1 MREVSD
7 LLADVLEPD
16 LASLL
21 SFTVGPGAVSELTD
35 RIGGWLALDR
45 ARRRE
50 AGLALAERVDQLWSW
65 EGVARTVIAA
75 SRGELDDLPEVV
87 T

>member
-1 MREVSD
+1 MREVAR
-7 LLADVLEPD
+7 LLGEALEPD
-16 LASLL
+16 LRPLL
-21 SFTVGPGAVSELTD
+21 SFPVGTTAVTELAD
-35 RIGGWLALDR
+35 RLSGWLDLTEEQRR
-45 ARRRE
+45 A
-50 AGLALAERVDQLWSW
+50 AGLALAGRVDQLWSW